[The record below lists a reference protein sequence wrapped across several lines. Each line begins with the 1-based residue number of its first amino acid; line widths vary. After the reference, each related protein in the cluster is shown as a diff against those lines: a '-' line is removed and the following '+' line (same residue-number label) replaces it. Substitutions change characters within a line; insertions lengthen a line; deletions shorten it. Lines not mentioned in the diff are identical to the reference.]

1 MKSSPMKLVLTL
13 AMALVVAFAVAAC
26 GSSSSSSS
34 SSSEGS
40 TTASSGGGSEE
51 GGSGG
56 GSAEGAKV
64 ALELAGQADCPF
76 CLAIQHGAEA
86 AAKEEGVELSVQAP
100 SKFDTSA
107 QVTQLSSVLATKPEA
122 LILEPLDANALIAP
136 VNQYKQEGIPTVMV
150 DTTVNDPSL
159 PLSVITSNNTTGGEL
174 AAEEINK
181 LTGGEGQV
189 LYLGYTP
196 GASTTDQRQE
206 GFNEKLKEY
215 PGLEQ
220 VQPQYSPDEPTE
232 AAAKVQ
238 ATIQAN
244 PELKAIFAS
253 DELVGIGAANALKSA
268 GKVGEISVIA
278 FDGAPDEVEALEN
291 GTFNTLIVQKA
302 YEMGQEA
309 VRQAAAYLGEGKEPP
324 KETNPDYIVVT
335 KKNLQSPEV
344 QKFLYPER

>member
-1 MKSSPMKLVLTL
+1 MKSSPIKLVLTL
-13 AMALVVAFAVAAC
+13 AVALVVALGVAAC
-26 GSSSSSSS
+26 GSSGSSSSSSS
-34 SSSEGS
+34 GGS
-40 TTASSGGGSEE
+40 TEASGGGSGEESSGGSSSGGGTI
-51 GGSGG
+51 
-56 GSAEGAKV
+56 

-86 AAKEEGVELSVQAP
+86 QAKEEGFDLSVQAP

-107 QVTQLSSVLATKPEA
+107 QVSQLAGVLATKPEA

-136 VNQYKQEGIPTVMV
+136 VNQYKQAGIPTFMV

-159 PLSVITSNNTTGGEL
+159 PMSVITSNNTTGGEL

-206 GFNEKLKEY
+206 GFDEKLKEY

-238 ATIQAN
+238 ATLQAN

-268 GKVGEISVIA
+268 GKVGEVSVIA

-309 VRQAAAYLGEGKEPP
+309 VRQAAAYLNEGKEPA

-335 KKNLQSPEV
+335 KKNLNSPEV
-344 QKFLYPER
+344 QKYLYPER